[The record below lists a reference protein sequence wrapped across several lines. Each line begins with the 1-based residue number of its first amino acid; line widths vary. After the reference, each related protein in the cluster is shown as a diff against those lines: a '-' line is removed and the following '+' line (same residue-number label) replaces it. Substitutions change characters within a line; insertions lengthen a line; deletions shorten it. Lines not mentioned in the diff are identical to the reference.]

1 MRIVRLLF
9 CLIFF
14 TLPSL
19 IVFAQSQQLDS
30 RKVYEVA
37 SSGVVLIKNGDS
49 ENGSGF
55 LVNPSGIIL
64 TNYHV
69 IEDADSLGAILI
81 KFKDNTIFPCRRI
94 LYKDPKKDIAILK
107 IDATGRRTV
116 LPIAPDGIVQQ
127 GEDVAAI
134 GCPFGIEFTITKG
147 IISNLMP
154 SPATPYL
161 LQFDASINPGNSGGP
176 ILNRNAQVTGMVV
189 SRFEGGGRAQNINFA
204 IKTESLRSA
213 LDANNIQYLD
223 SGLIKDVDSISL
235 RFRAAQD
242 SLLNALEQ
250 NKIAMQRAQDS
261 INKINEAQKIAQ
273 QRSQDSLRDAVEAER
288 QRNLD
293 FQLSI
298 QREQEAQRRLKEME
312 RIRLAGIR
320 DSIERI
326 SIIDHWLPKISYYYG
341 YDMGTMQSRRTEGAT
356 FGQVQAMFGYRP
368 SVREGASRGTFYAVF
383 GTIGSVSPEGM
394 TQFLR
399 QEVSP
404 DSVFVNG
411 AESKMFGEAE
421 IGIVLKEFF
430 RLSFGLG
437 SQGFPSTGP
446 GSRESY
452 SYYTVSTGLSFH
464 ISIVDLDFL
473 TTTRFGGNLPE
484 LQVRAGVGVGVRW
497 DFGKW

>member
-1 MRIVRLLF
+1 MRIIRLLL
-9 CLIFF
+9 CLAFF
-14 TLPSL
+14 SLPSL
-19 IVFAQSQQLDS
+19 IALAQQQQLDS

-37 SSGVVLIKNGDS
+37 SPGVVLIKNGDS

-69 IEDADSLGAILI
+69 IEDADSLGAIII

-107 IDATGRRTV
+107 IDATGRRPV

-154 SPATPYL
+154 SVATPYL

-176 ILNRNAQVTGMVV
+176 ILNRFAQVTGMVV

-213 LDANNIQYLD
+213 LDANHIQYLD
-223 SGLIKDVDSISL
+223 SGLIKEVDSLSL
-235 RFRAAQD
+235 RLRAAQD
-242 SLLNALEQ
+242 SLLNTLEQ

-261 INKINEAQKIAQ
+261 INRINEAQKIAQ

-293 FQLSI
+293 FQLSV

-320 DSIERI
+320 DSIERL
-326 SIIDHWLPKISYYYG
+326 STP
-341 YDMGTMQSRRTEGAT
+341 RRHTGQYRAPVHHRSLDTQAQLLLWFRYRDNAIKAHRRREFWSGA
-356 FGQVQAMFGYRP
+356 GDV
-368 SVREGASRGTFYAVF
+368 
-383 GTIGSVSPEGM
+383 
-394 TQFLR
+394 
-399 QEVSP
+399 
-404 DSVFVNG
+404 
-411 AESKMFGEAE
+411 
-421 IGIVLKEFF
+421 
-430 RLSFGLG
+430 RLSAECARGGISWNILRRLWDNRYGFGRG
-437 SQGFPSTGP
+437 NDS
-446 GSRESY
+446 
-452 SYYTVSTGLSFH
+452 
-464 ISIVDLDFL
+464 IS
-473 TTTRFGGNLPE
+473 P
-484 LQVRAGVGVGVRW
+484 AGAPARLRIRQSP
-497 DFGKW
+497 